1 MKYIAVFCSAS
12 EVADKYVS
20 PAAEFGRLLASHGYH
35 LVWGGSD
42 TGLMR
47 VISAEVQAGGGKLF
61 GVSLEIFSS
70 IAKKSADEMI
80 VAKDLGERKSMMLA
94 KAEAI
99 VVLVGGLGTLDEV
112 AQILELKKL
121 GIHNKPIVFLNT
133 ENFYE
138 GIRVQLQKMKDDGFV
153 NKTVEELVHF
163 ADTPTAAIE
172 YIDEILKDL

>member
-12 EVADKYVS
+12 EVAPKYVQS
-20 PAAEFGRLLASHGYH
+20 AAEFGRLMAKYGYH

-47 VISAEVQAGGGKLF
+47 VISEAVQTGGGKLF
-61 GVSLEIFSS
+61 GVSLDLFSN
-70 IAKKSADEMI
+70 IAKKTADEMI

-94 KAEAI
+94 RAEAI

-121 GIHNKPIVFLNT
+121 GIHSKPIVFLNT

-138 GIRVQLQKMKDDGFV
+138 GIRVQLQKMTDDGFV
-153 NKTVEELVHF
+153 NKKVEELVYF
-163 ADTPTAAIE
+163 ADTPQIAID
-172 YIDEILKDL
+172 YIDKELKK

>member
-12 EVADKYVS
+12 EVSEKYVA
-20 PAAEFGRLLASHGYH
+20 PAREFGRLLAGHGYH

-42 TGLMR
+42 TGLMK
-47 VISAEVQAGGGKLF
+47 VISEEVQAGGGKLF
-61 GVSLEIFSS
+61 GVSLDIFSS

-80 VAKDLGERKSMMLA
+80 VAKDLGERKSIMLG

-138 GIRVQLQKMKDDGFV
+138 GIRVQLQKMNDDGFV
-153 NKTVEELVHF
+153 NKKVEDLVHF
-163 ADTPTAAIE
+163 GDTPQAVIE
-172 YIDEILKDL
+172 YIDDVLKG